1 MISDTTAFFGEH
13 GYIQT
18 HTPVITSSDCEG
30 GGDVFTVK
38 PYQRSPDPQG
48 PSAVSFDRDAADFFG
63 AGKYLTVSAQLHLEA
78 LAQSV
83 GRVWTLSPTFRA
95 EKSDTPRHLSE
106 FYMLEAELSFT
117 DNLND
122 VMDVVEQLL
131 RSVAEKL
138 QSSALGSELLQA
150 RSSTGA
156 QNTPD
161 TGVDADALQSR
172 WTGLIQST
180 WPRITY
186 NEAIKRLTEA
196 VEAGT
201 AKFEHVV
208 TRQDGLQAEHER
220 YLATHVG
227 QGSPV
232 FVTDYPRSQKAFYMS
247 PSPQSKS
254 LGPLPTVSCFDLL
267 VPDIC
272 ELAGGSLREH
282 RLSDLIESMRRHDL
296 HADPGTPAED
306 PADSTSHQGTKL
318 GRDASNSSEITGA
331 SGLNWYVDL
340 RKYGSVPHGGFGLG
354 FDRLLAYLSGTQNVQ
369 DVVTFPRRYGRCDC

>member
-1 MISDTTAFFGEH
+1 MISDTTIFFGEH
-13 GYIQT
+13 GFVQT

-38 PYQRSPDPQG
+38 PYQRRLDPQG
-48 PSAVSFDRDAADFFG
+48 SSAVSGVREADEFFG
-63 AGKYLTVSAQLHLEA
+63 TEKYLTVSAQLHLEA

-106 FYMLEAELSFT
+106 FYMLEAEQSFT
-117 DNLND
+117 DDLND

-138 QSSALGSELLQA
+138 QSSALGGELLQA
-150 RSSTGA
+150 RRSTGA

-161 TGVDADALQSR
+161 TGVDADVLRSR
-172 WTGLIQST
+172 WAGLIRPT

-186 NEAIKRLTEA
+186 NDAVKHLTEV

-201 AKFEHVV
+201 ASFDHPV
-208 TRQDGLQAEHER
+208 TPENGLQAEHEK
-220 YLATHVG
+220 YLASHVG

-247 PSPQSKS
+247 PSHQSKS

-267 VPDIC
+267 VPDLC

-282 RLSDLIESMRRHDL
+282 RLSDLMKSMRRHDL
-296 HADPGTPAED
+296 HATPGTSADAPAE
-306 PADSTSHQGTKL
+306 STSHQMKDGAGIISTDSEVTK
-318 GRDASNSSEITGA
+318 ATG
-331 SGLNWYVDL
+331 LDWYADL

-354 FDRLLAYLSGTQNVQ
+354 FDRLLAYLSGTHNVQ